1 MDINHV
7 ALILD
12 GNRRWARQRNMMSF
26 LGHKEGAKTL
36 ETITKEANK
45 KGLKHLTV
53 YVFSTENWKRAKI
66 EVDYLMKLFKIYF
79 KRIIK
84 STEKEMENI
93 KIDFFSH
100 RENLSKDLIDM
111 INKIEEKTK
120 NNTGLNLHLCFNYGG
135 RQEIIDATKKII
147 DEVKKGEVQ
156 KEDITEEYYEKK
168 LYSKDVPDPDIIIR
182 TSGEQRLSNFL
193 LWQHSYS
200 ELFFIDKYW
209 PDFKIEDLEDIIDK
223 YNKRSR
229 RYGK

>member
-12 GNRRWARQRNMMSF
+12 GNRRWARQRNMMPF
-26 LGHKEGAKTL
+26 LGHKEGAKAL
-36 ETITKEANK
+36 ERITKEANK
-45 KGLKHLTV
+45 RGLKHLTV

-66 EVDYLMKLFKIYF
+66 EVDYLMRLFKIYF

-84 STEKEMENI
+84 STEKDMENI

-147 DEVKKGEVQ
+147 DEIISGNIQ
-156 KEDITEEYYEKK
+156 KDDITEEYYEKM

-209 PDFKIEDLEDIIDK
+209 PDFKMEDLEDIVDK